1 MGKRYKLTNQDLITY
16 NGLIWKVGEW
26 VKAKGSEDEPICSLS
41 WLRCYDSLE
50 IAALMNP
57 IQADILNP
65 RAWIVETRGKSKNDN
80 DLGLGYREMKI
91 VKEVEPIQLTS
102 EQRVKIVILVA
113 LEVYSEVF
121 FVEWARDWVNGKDR
135 SQVSAVRVAKEAWA
149 AAEAAARGEEQGATE
164 KTAAWAAWAAAW
176 AAEEEEG
183 ASWTAAWSTRTTKA
197 AAEGAARAEKIINL
211 IAIVQKVIKEQQQ

>member
-121 FVEWARDWVNGKDR
+121 LLSGQEIGLMVKTVRRCRRLEWRRKHGQQR
-135 SQVSAVRVAKEAWA
+135 RRR
-149 AAEAAARGEEQGATE
+149 RGEKSRERQRRRQRGQR
-164 KTAAWAAWAAAW
+164 
-176 AAEEEEG
+176 G
-183 ASWTAAWSTRTTKA
+183 QRR
-197 AAEGAARAEKIINL
+197 GQ
-211 IAIVQKVIKEQQQ
+211 QKKRRERRGQRHGRLGLRRR